1 MFLFVVDTETGEREQ
16 ITSHTRTNA
25 GARFAPDGRTIAYTS
40 DRTGNLEIW
49 LHHLGEGHETQFT
62 DDEATDLWPAWSP
75 DGRRLLFMSDR
86 DGGGFRWYIAT
97 ADGGGGSR
105 RLVDLPINWLGPLSH
120 IIAASRWSPSG
131 ESIGYVVVGDE
142 GAELW
147 TIAPEGEGARRR
159 VDDIAGFDWYGG
171 DRQVIVTRLR
181 GSEKELIAVDLETGR
196 EQTLFVGA
204 LREIDVAPDGS
215 AVAFCFGRGHA
226 SMGLAVLKLEPPSEP
241 YGLPAAIG
249 EPEYVVRTEGTWH
262 IHLGGWSADSR
273 KLVYTRDWDYGD
285 IYELIERP

>member
-1 MFLFVVDTETGEREQ
+1 V
-16 ITSHTRTNA
+16 
-25 GARFAPDGRTIAYTS
+25 
-40 DRTGNLEIW
+40 
-49 LHHLGEGHETQFT
+49 
-62 DDEATDLWPAWSP
+62 
-75 DGRRLLFMSDR
+75 
-86 DGGGFRWYIAT
+86 
-97 ADGGGGSR
+97 
-105 RLVDLPINWLGPLSH
+105 
-120 IIAASRWSPSG
+120 
-131 ESIGYVVVGDE
+131 
-142 GAELW
+142 LW
-147 TIAPEGEGARRR
+147 TITPEGEDERQWLEG
-159 VDDIAGFDWYGG
+159 ITGFDWYPGG
-171 DRQVIVTRLR
+171 RRGVISRQR
-181 GSEKELIAVDLETGR
+181 GSETELIAVDLETGR